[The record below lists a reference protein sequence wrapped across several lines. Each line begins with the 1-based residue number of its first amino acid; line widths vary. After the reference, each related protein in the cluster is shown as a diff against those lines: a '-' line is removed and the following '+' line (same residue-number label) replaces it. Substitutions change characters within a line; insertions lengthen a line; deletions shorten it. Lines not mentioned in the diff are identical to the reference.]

1 MRAQTDW
8 PNHLVETVFMLMIS
22 MNVTGVSV
30 RGMINTRE
38 SVMIGIMI
46 DAENVI
52 DTAEIAQSKL

>member
-8 PNHLVETVFMLMIS
+8 PNHLVETVVMLMIS